1 MTTYWIRKSS
11 DAKIVGPFAPS
22 GIALRLQSGAI
33 ARESEVLPATGQSLW
48 ALRAITDW
56 LPLSEVVP
64 DGEIEALANE
74 AIRDDEKPPR
84 LKNLEELRSL
94 SPYAKLRR
102 RGAILANLGAAGLFL
117 ISLLYLYDGLKEESL
132 DALRILGFFAAGG
145 AMLLFKFLL
154 TYAADVADLL
164 LERRELDRDQSRPP
178 HKDTGAK

>member
-1 MTTYWIRKSS
+1 MPRSS
-11 DAKIVGPFAPS
+11 SPFAPS
-22 GIALRLQSGAI
+22 GIALRLQSG
-33 ARESEVLPATGQSLW
+33 RSPGNPVLPATGKV
-48 ALRAITDW
+48 ALGAARDHRR

-64 DGEIEALANE
+64 DGEIRRWRTRRSATTK
-74 AIRDDEKPPR
+74 KPPR

-102 RGAILANLGAAGLFL
+102 RGAILANLGAAGLSDL
-117 ISLLYLYDGLKEESL
+117 AALPLRRLKEESL

-164 LERRELDRDQSRPP
+164 LERRELDRDQSRPA